1 MHIYTDFRSFIIDR
15 LQTSQEVYGVAYVY
29 FDYKDQDQ
37 QNLTSV
43 LASLG
48 KQLAH
53 QTHQSLPK
61 ELEYLYDELSY
72 QQQRPSLEQLYK
84 ILLKLT
90 SFFDKTFIICDS
102 LDEYQGRRKELLLLF
117 HRMEGNGIR
126 LFLTSRENC
135 NDVKESFQNSA
146 KIKLCASDKDLASYI
161 ELKVR
166 GLDVPAEY
174 KPGVVSELT
183 TCANGMCVIL

>member
-1 MHIYTDFRSFIIDR
+1 MDFRSFIIDH
-15 LQTSQEVYGVAYVY
+15 LKTSQEVYGVAYVY
-29 FDYKDQDQ
+29 FDYKDRGQ
-37 QNLTSV
+37 QELTSV

-53 QTHQSLPK
+53 QTQQSLPK

-72 QQQRPSLEQLYK
+72 QQQRPSLEQLYQV
-84 ILLKLT
+84 LLKLT

-117 HRMEGNGIR
+117 HRMERNGIR

-146 KIKLCASDKDLASYI
+146 KIEFCASDKDLASYI
-161 ELKVR
+161 EREVER
-166 GLDVPAEY
+166 LDVPGEY
-174 KPGVVSELT
+174 QPRVISELT
-183 TCANGMCVIL
+183 TCANGMCVAL